1 MSVFD
6 FNIFQLY
13 NSLIN
18 LFIILRWLEKVSLRS
33 DRLSSERS
41 KTNFPLWSQ
50 TIHSHLF
57 IWNIVR
63 GMAWQS
69 PPYATLLILASECC
83 SRGLNLCCCSLE
95 EIRKRFKSVCLQTFS
110 RSMIGRGVHVTM
122 AEDILYLLFT
132 FCGKTFGYDIF
143 IFHHIWLSVFLMYN
157 PACFPLLCSIFSGR
171 NWQSYSQGFLR
182 NKHLI
187 ALAALIFTN
196 YSVEL

>member
-1 MSVFD
+1 MAGDSFPTLWPAIFRALKNQLPLVKSNDSLTSVY
-6 FNIFQLY
+6 LKY
-13 NSLIN
+13 SA
-18 LFIILRWLEKVSLRS
+18 W
-33 DRLSSERS
+33 
-41 KTNFPLWSQ
+41 
-50 TIHSHLF
+50 H
-57 IWNIVR
+57 

-69 PPYATLLILASECC
+69 PSYATLLILASECC

-132 FCGKTFGYDIF
+132 FCGRTFGYDIF
-143 IFHHIWLSVFLMYN
+143 IFHHIWLSAFLMYN
-157 PACFPLLCSIFSGR
+157 PACFLLLCSIFSGT
-171 NWQSYSQGFLR
+171 NWQSYSQSFLR